1 MHCQILLLKRCK
13 TLFICIS
20 SLAQML
26 LYRYCIGVWQQWM
39 ALCTSLL
46 DPKLLVHCRIFFSLN
61 LGGWQWLWNLTNTH
75 TQSHTQR
82 LSREAVGASRREMSA
97 QCQGVSLARHGR
109 ACLWMFLNV
118 TTLEASGANTHT
130 LRSQTERRANREKRE
145 ICIAPRQRSRQ
156 GKMTDNKTYLTP
168 FIRSYLNAT
177 QWLLKTMQQLGSF
190 ECAWADVTSATEVVE
205 TRDVN
210 LSVVWTSDNQYGIKW
225 MGSLCIGLETAS

>member
-1 MHCQILLLKRCK
+1 MNGFMHFFTRSKA
-13 TLFICIS
+13 TS
-20 SLAQML
+20 
-26 LYRYCIGVWQQWM
+26 
-39 ALCTSLL
+39 ALQNL
-46 DPKLLVHCRIFFSLN
+46 FFSES
-61 LGGWQWLWNLTNTH
+61 GWLTVTLKSHKHTH
-75 TQSHTQR
+75 AQSHTQR

-156 GKMTDNKTYLTP
+156 GKMTYNKTYLTP

>member
-1 MHCQILLLKRCK
+1 MHCQILSLKRCK

-26 LYRYCIGVWQQWM
+26 LYRYCIGVRQQWM

-130 LRSQTERRANREKRE
+130 HLDLKQREEQTERRGKSVLPRGSGHARGKWPTIKRISLLYKIISE
-145 ICIAPRQRSRQ
+145 CHSVIIKNNAATWVIWVCMSR
-156 GKMTDNKTYLTP
+156 
-168 FIRSYLNAT
+168 
-177 QWLLKTMQQLGSF
+177 
-190 ECAWADVTSATEVVE
+190 CDVCY
-205 TRDVN
+205 
-210 LSVVWTSDNQYGIKW
+210 WGYGDTW
-225 MGSLCIGLETAS
+225 R